1 MALSHS
7 LIDSLILLHADA
19 RRLARAALQRALQD
33 LNAEARDQ
41 TKAALA
47 ALRNVVYVG
56 FSLADAVDKR
66 VQTHVNVFRRAGAR
80 VDSYISRRRKDGG
93 KLEQELIEHFKANV
107 AQTYQTSG
115 LVNIRSSKDRGKPG
129 FVYVLVRVA

>member
-1 MALSHS
+1 M
-7 LIDSLILLHADA
+7 ADA
-19 RRLARAALQRALQD
+19 RRLARVALQRALQD
-33 LNAEARDQ
+33 LNAEAREDFNGEKKVRDR
-41 TKAALA
+41 TKASLA

-56 FSLADAVDKR
+56 FSLPDAVDKR